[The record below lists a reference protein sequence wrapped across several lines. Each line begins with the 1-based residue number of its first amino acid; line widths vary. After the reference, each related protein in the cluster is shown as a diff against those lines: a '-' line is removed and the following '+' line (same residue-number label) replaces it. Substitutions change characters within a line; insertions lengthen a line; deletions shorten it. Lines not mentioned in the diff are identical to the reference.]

1 MKVNRE
7 IMKSIALIN
16 QIAIT
21 MMVPIIGCVFLGIFL
36 DRWLHTSP
44 LFIIIMVF
52 LGMGAAFRNLYMMTR
67 SFAKSDK
74 KRP

>member
-1 MKVNRE
+1 MKVNRD
-7 IMKSIALIN
+7 ILKSLAMIN
-16 QIAIT
+16 QIAIA

-52 LGMGAAFRNLYMMTR
+52 LGMGAAFRNLYKMTK

>member
-7 IMKSIALIN
+7 ILKSLAMIN
-16 QIAIT
+16 QIGIT

-36 DRWLHTSP
+36 DTKFGTSP
-44 LFIIIMVF
+44 LVLMIMIFV
-52 LGMGAAFRNLYMMTR
+52 GMAVAFRNLYMLTK
-67 SFAKSDK
+67 SFAKTDK